1 MDRIALAGPSTNSA
15 GHPVVRTRGIAATH
29 RTAERETIC
38 QSINFYRRS
47 RALEE
52 RERQSGEEG
61 VREMVNARHR
71 NGIESIYLCAGFT
84 GGKGLGR

>member
-1 MDRIALAGPSTNSA
+1 MDRIALAGPSTNTRA

-52 RERQSGEEG
+52 RDRQSEEG
-61 VREMVNARHR
+61 EGGGGGGEGDGECPPPKR
-71 NGIESIYLCAGFT
+71 N
-84 GGKGLGR
+84 